1 MTTPEA
7 CVGEERETTMFRMG
21 TQQKVNDIA
30 GAKIGGQPGDRPPLL
45 IASMFHNKDRILA
58 DRKGNFD
65 RQKATELIRQQEA
78 LSASTGIPG
87 LVAMVA
93 NSAEEA
99 KIYIDFFAATT
110 DMPFGID
117 MWVAEKR
124 AAATEYVAK
133 LGLQDKFLYNSITP
147 WDKDIRGQVNKL
159 KDLGIKHVVVQAFDD
174 QDQTPAGRLSSLRKL
189 LDQGAGEFETVIV
202 DTSVMN
208 LPSTSFSLLAN
219 KLIKETLGLPS
230 GGAYSNGTHMWQD
243 AKTLW
248 SLDGFKAMDAVV
260 QGMASVLWSDFNF
273 YGPIVTAPR
282 VFPAVAAAHVM
293 LSTLVYSETGHVP
306 ENDQL
311 PIRRYFGEFLEKLT
325 AGGKRK

>member
-1 MTTPEA
+1 MFQFA
-7 CVGEERETTMFRMG
+7 RE
-21 TQQKVNDIA
+21 QKVNAIA
-30 GAKIGGQPGDRPPLL
+30 GAKVGGQPGATPPLL
-45 IASMFHNKDRILA
+45 IASMFHNKDRILT

-65 RQKATELIRQQEA
+65 RGRAVELIRQQEA
-78 LSASTGIPG
+78 LTVSTGIPG

-99 KIYIDFFAATT
+99 KIYVDFFRETT

-174 QDQTPAGRLSSLRKL
+174 QDQSPAGRLSSLQKL

-202 DTSVMN
+202 DTSIMN

-219 KLIKETLGLPS
+219 KLIKEQLGLPC
-230 GGAYSNGTHMWQD
+230 GGAYSNGTHMWQE
-243 AKTLW
+243 AKTIW

-260 QGMASVLWSDFNF
+260 QGMSSVLWSDFNF

-282 VFPAVAAAHVM
+282 VFPAVAAAHVL
-293 LSTLVYSETGHVP
+293 LSTLVYSETGIVP
-306 ENDQL
+306 ENDLL
-311 PIRRYFGEFLEKLT
+311 PIRRYFGEFLGKLT

>member
-1 MTTPEA
+1 
-7 CVGEERETTMFRMG
+7 MF
-21 TQQKVNDIA
+21 QFAKEQKVNAIA
-30 GAKIGGQPGDRPPLL
+30 GAKVGGQPGANPPLL
-45 IASMFHNKDRILA
+45 IASMFHNKDRILT

-65 RQKATELIRQQEA
+65 RGRATELIRQQEA
-78 LSASTGIPG
+78 LTVSTGIPG

-99 KIYIDFFAATT
+99 KIYVDFFRETT

-174 QDQTPAGRLSSLRKL
+174 QDQTPAGRLSSLEKL

-202 DTSVMN
+202 DTSIMN

-219 KLIKETLGLPS
+219 KLIKETHGLPC
-230 GGAYSNGTHMWQD
+230 GGAYSNGTHMWQE
-243 AKTLW
+243 AKTIW

-260 QGMASVLWSDFNF
+260 QGMSSVLWSDFNF

-282 VFPAVAAAHVM
+282 VFPAVAAAHVL
-293 LSTLVYSETGHVP
+293 LSTLVYSETGIVP
-306 ENDQL
+306 ENDLL
-311 PIRRYFGEFLEKLT
+311 PIRRYFGEFLGKLT